1 MIEKKFQKFKESI
14 TPQQFSDVRFLK
26 SKAKELEKKEK
37 GLSNRILVRVNQL
50 ENQSKVAKE
59 QASNTSVETNEIKTP
74 LKENDKTPSSILNNT
89 KAWFVKSPFVF
100 CVLIPTLLFAFYQCL
115 WASERYESQA
125 QIIIQQPDS
134 LSTMDPSMA
143 LLSGMGVSTGSSDT
157 ELVKA
162 YIYSNDMLMY
172 LNEELDLRAHYGSD
186 DIDYFSR
193 VHSDDSKESYLEFYK
208 KHIKVNI
215 NEKSGV
221 ITVFSQAFDAD
232 FAHLLTKNI
241 VNRAEWYI
249 NSIGH
254 QLAEA
259 QLTFIKGEH
268 QLVEDKLQDAQ
279 TKLLRFQQ
287 KYNLLDPQAEGLAMQ
302 QIAYS
307 LEGQIAAKQ
316 TEFKILKSVMS
327 NKAPQVKQLEHEL
340 TALISQ
346 LKTERNKL
354 AQNSDEELPVSEL
367 LSRFTDYQIRME
379 LALKSYTSSQVSL
392 EKSRIEAYRQ
402 IKYLIV
408 VESATLP
415 EDNKYPTAF
424 YNISLFLLLLCITYG
439 VGKIIVVTI
448 KELK

>member
-26 SKAKELEKKEK
+26 AKAKELEKKEK

-59 QASNTSVETNEIKTP
+59 QALNTSVEKNEIKTL
-74 LKENDKTPSSILNNT
+74 LKESDKTPSSILDNA

-439 VGKIIVVTI
+439 IGKIIVVTI